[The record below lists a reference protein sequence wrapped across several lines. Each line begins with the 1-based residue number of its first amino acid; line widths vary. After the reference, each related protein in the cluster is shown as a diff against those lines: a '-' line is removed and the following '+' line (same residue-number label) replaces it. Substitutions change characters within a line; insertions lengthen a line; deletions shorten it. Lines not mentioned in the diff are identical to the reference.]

1 MIIPPGNGIM
11 NRLSMRIGAF
21 AAKYM
26 THLPSE
32 EELRKEI
39 EIQKAIYYS
48 EHPEEDER
56 TDR

>member
-1 MIIPPGNGIM
+1 M